1 MNLVNWNKGKD
12 MDPLLRV
19 EKLAKHFHLHEQN
32 KPIPSCSNVSF
43 KVYPG
48 KLTAL
53 IGPTGVG
60 KSSVLKCIYRTYLPT
75 EGSMHFQTQEGS
87 TLDLS
92 QASDHT
98 MLELRKSD
106 IGFVTQFL
114 HCMPRRSAI
123 DVVCEPLIAK
133 GTPHDKAMIMARGL
147 LTLLNIPERLWSVPP
162 ATFSGGEKQRI
173 NLARELI
180 REPRLLLLDE
190 PTASLDPLNTECV
203 IRLLQTL
210 KTEGIAMLAIFHHP
224 ELVERLADHVVE
236 LKAPVSLPQT
246 LETC

>member
-1 MNLVNWNKGKD
+1 ME
-12 MDPLLRV
+12 PLLRV
-19 EKLAKHFHLHEQN
+19 ERLAKQFYLHEQN

-43 KVYPG
+43 PVFPG
-48 KLTAL
+48 RLTAL
-53 IGPTGVG
+53 TGPTGVG
-60 KSSVLKCIYRTYLPT
+60 KSSVLKCIFRTYLPSSGAMYFRT
-75 EGSMHFQTQEGS
+75 EQAEII
-87 TLDLS
+87 DLA
-92 QASDHT
+92 QAGDHT
-98 MLELRKSD
+98 VLELRKSD

-114 HCMPRRSAI
+114 HCMPRQSAI

-133 GTPHDKAMIMARGL
+133 GTSRASALETARGL

-180 REPRLLLLDE
+180 RQPRLLLLDE

-210 KTEGIAMLAIFHHP
+210 KTEGVAMLAIFHHP
-224 ELVERLADHVVE
+224 ELVQRLADHVVE
-236 LKAPVSLPQT
+236 LQAPVAAPAN
-246 LETC
+246 LETCSS

>member
-1 MNLVNWNKGKD
+1 

-32 KPIPSCSNVSF
+32 KPIPSCSDVSLR
-43 KVYPG
+43 VYPG
-48 KLTAL
+48 NLTAL

-75 EGSMHFQTQEGS
+75 AGAMHFRTEGGS
-87 TLDLS
+87 TIDLS

-133 GTPHDKAMIMARGL
+133 GTPRGKALEVARGL
-147 LTLLNIPERLWSVPP
+147 LTLLNIPSRLWSVPP

-180 REPRLLLLDE
+180 RQPRLLLLDE
-190 PTASLDPLNTECV
+190 PTASLDPANTECV

-210 KTEGIAMLAIFHHP
+210 KTEGMAILAIFHHP
-224 ELVERLADHVVE
+224 DLVQRLADHVVE
-236 LKAPVSLPQT
+236 LQMPVVAPAN
-246 LETC
+246 LETCSS